1 MEGGVLLASPG
12 PWLLH
17 AACGQFSEP
26 ACPGVV
32 LRASA
37 GAVGNAAVIGAEIDQ
52 T

>member
-12 PWLLH
+12 PWLLQ
-17 AACGQFSEP
+17 AACSQFSES
-26 ACPGVV
+26 ACPGAV
-32 LRASA
+32 LGASA